1 MTDEPLPVSILAE
14 ELTLSTPS
22 SSGRPGPQQAAR
34 WSWGLLLA
42 VNLAL
47 LLGVLSFAHV
57 TAEGP
62 AKRSLGQSVAILTEV
77 DAFLDLRLE
86 ALRQEAG
93 QTQQANIALAGFPVP
108 VSFTPAEILDS
119 GREEFRAL
127 LLARSAEQIYENGT
141 SVFRED
147 RGGEARLVSP
157 AGALRRGMDFLRPG
171 PHTMLTVLTWALAAT
186 AAFLALRLA
195 QACRGYGRL
204 VGLGASV
211 SLAALPFILLAMAVR
226 FALQSVGGDEYLAR
240 AFAQLGEEL
249 TWAPIRNGII
259 FGIGGLLLLALGTT
273 LARWSDR
280 RQPL

>member
-1 MTDEPLPVSILAE
+1 MTDEPLPASILAE
-14 ELTLSTPS
+14 ELTLSAPS
-22 SSGRPGPQQAAR
+22 SSGRSEPQHAAR

-86 ALRQEAG
+86 ALRQEAE
-93 QTQQANIALAGFPVP
+93 QPQQANIALADFPVP
-108 VSFTPAEILDS
+108 VSFTPAEILDTD
-119 GREEFRAL
+119 REEFRAL

-147 RGGEARLVSP
+147 RGGRARLVSP
-157 AGALRRGMDFLRPG
+157 AGALRRGMDLLRSG
-171 PHTMLTVLTWALAAT
+171 PHTVLTVLTWALAAT
-186 AAFLALRLA
+186 AAFLTLRLA
-195 QACRGYGRL
+195 QACRDYGRL

-211 SLAALPFILLAMAVR
+211 SLAALPFILLALAVR
-226 FALQSVGGDEYLAR
+226 FAFQSVGGDEYLAP

-259 FGIGGLLLLALGTT
+259 FAIGGLLLLALGTT

>member
-1 MTDEPLPVSILAE
+1 M
-14 ELTLSTPS
+14 
-22 SSGRPGPQQAAR
+22 
-34 WSWGLLLA
+34 
-42 VNLAL
+42 
-47 LLGVLSFAHV
+47 
-57 TAEGP
+57 
-62 AKRSLGQSVAILTEV
+62 RSLGRSVACLPEV
-77 DAFLDLRLE
+77 DTFLDLRLE
-86 ALRQEAG
+86 ALRQEAE
-93 QTQQANIALAGFPVP
+93 QSQQANIALADFPVP
-108 VSFTPAEILDS
+108 VSFTPAEILDT

-147 RGGEARLVSP
+147 RGGSARLVSP

-186 AAFLALRLA
+186 AAFLKLRLA

-211 SLAALPFILLAMAVR
+211 SLAALPFILLAMAAR
-226 FALQSVGGDEYLAR
+226 FAFQSVGGDEYLAP

-259 FGIGGLLLLALGTT
+259 FAIGGLLLLALGTT

>member
-1 MTDEPLPVSILAE
+1 MTDEPLPAAILAE
-14 ELTLSTPS
+14 ELTISSPS
-22 SSGRPGPQQAAR
+22 SSGRSEPQHAAR

-47 LLGVLSFAHV
+47 LLCVLSFAHV

-86 ALRQEAG
+86 ALRQEAE
-93 QTQQANIALAGFPVP
+93 QTQQADIALADFPVP
-108 VSFTPAEILDS
+108 VSFTPAEIRDT

-141 SVFRED
+141 SIFRED
-147 RGGEARLVSP
+147 RGGSARLISP
-157 AGALRRGMDFLRPG
+157 AGALQRGMDFLRSG
-171 PHTMLTVLTWALAAT
+171 PHTVLTVLTWALAAM
-186 AAFLALRLA
+186 AAFLTLRLA

-204 VGLGASV
+204 VGLGASI

-226 FALQSVGGDEYLAR
+226 FAFQAVDGDEYLAP

-259 FGIGGLLLLALGTT
+259 FGVGGLLLLAIGTT